1 MQKNLEGRLAGGEE
15 AAAAGQFQDFDEQ
28 MMARAISLARNGLGR
43 TSPNPLVGAVI
54 VRDGRIVAEGWHRKA
69 GTPHAE
75 IHALNMAGELA
86 RGATVYVSLEPCAH
100 YGRTGPCARA
110 LVEAGVSRVV
120 VAMTDPNPKVAG
132 KGIAILQ
139 EAGIE
144 VTTGV
149 LEQEARQLNEV
160 FLKWMTTGLPFVALK
175 TAMTL
180 DGKIATAAG
189 QSQWITNEASRYE
202 THRLRDIYDGIL
214 VGINTALADNPSLTT
229 RLKEYQGRNPV
240 RIVVDSRARLPLTA
254 KLVTDGAARTIVA
267 VTEQAPAERVEALRS
282 AGVEIIVAGSSNH
295 VDMQSLMEQL
305 GAMKISS
312 VLVEGGGSVN
322 FSLLQA
328 GLVDRVYAFIAPK
341 LVGGRDALTPVEGE
355 GFQELDRAVELE
367 NIQLRQLGSDV
378 LLTGIVKRNMEK

>member
-1 MQKNLEGRLAGGEE
+1 MQKNLEGRLAGWGE
-15 AAAAGQFQDFDEQ
+15 AAASGQFQDFDEQ

-100 YGRTGPCARA
+100 YGRTGPCAKA

-120 VAMTDPNPKVAG
+120 VAMMDPNPKVAG

-202 THRLRDIYDGIL
+202 THRLRDVYDGIL
-214 VGINTALADNPSLTT
+214 VGINTALADNPALTT
-229 RLKEYQGRNPV
+229 RLKQNPGRNPV

-367 NIQLRQLGSDV
+367 NIQLRQLGADV
-378 LLTGIVKRNMEK
+378 LLTGIVKRNTEK

>member
-28 MMARAISLARNGLGR
+28 LMARAISLAGNGLGR

-378 LLTGIVKRNMEK
+378 LLTGIVKRNTEK

>member
-1 MQKNLEGRLAGGEE
+1 MQKNLEGRLAGWGE
-15 AAAAGQFQDFDEQ
+15 AAASGQFQDFDEQ

-100 YGRTGPCARA
+100 YGRTGPCAKA

-120 VAMTDPNPKVAG
+120 VAMMDPNPKVAG

-139 EAGIE
+139 EAGIQ

-295 VDMQSLMEQL
+295 VDMHSLMEQL

-378 LLTGIVKRNMEK
+378 LLTGIVKRNTEK

>member
-312 VLVEGGGSVN
+312 VN

-378 LLTGIVKRNMEK
+378 LLTGIVKRNTEK

>member
-202 THRLRDIYDGIL
+202 SHRLRDIYDGIL

-378 LLTGIVKRNMEK
+378 LLTGIVKRNTEK

>member
-229 RLKEYQGRNPV
+229 RLKEYPGRNPV

-378 LLTGIVKRNMEK
+378 LLTGIVKRNTEK

>member
-100 YGRTGPCARA
+100 YGRTGPCAKA

-120 VAMTDPNPKVAG
+120 VAMMDPNPKVAG

-139 EAGIE
+139 EAGIQ

-378 LLTGIVKRNMEK
+378 LLTGIVKRNTEK

>member
-202 THRLRDIYDGIL
+202 THRLRDIYDGIP

-229 RLKEYQGRNPV
+229 RLEEYQGRNPV

-378 LLTGIVKRNMEK
+378 LLTGIVKRNTEK

>member
-180 DGKIATAAG
+180 DGKIATATG

-305 GAMKISS
+305 GVMKISS

-378 LLTGIVKRNMEK
+378 LLTGIVKRNTEK

>member
-240 RIVVDSRARLPLTA
+240 RIVVDSRARLPLES

-267 VTEQAPAERVEALRS
+267 VTAGAPADRLEALRS
-282 AGVEIIVAGSSNH
+282 AGAEVIVAGSGDQ
-295 VDMQSLMEQL
+295 VDMHSLMEQL

-378 LLTGIVKRNMEK
+378 LLTGIVKRNTEK

>member
-305 GAMKISS
+305 GAMKITS

-378 LLTGIVKRNMEK
+378 LLTGIVKRNTEK

>member
-139 EAGIE
+139 EAGIQ

-214 VGINTALADNPSLTT
+214 VGINTALADNPALTT

-378 LLTGIVKRNMEK
+378 LLTGIVKRNTEK